1 MDRNDTRRLGNAAK
15 RVENP
20 TNGPWV
26 RWRTRSRAARAIR
39 FMESYC
45 RPGKGYGAGQ
55 PLKLAPFQKERVEEW
70 LEDGVRAAAM
80 SVARGNGKSTF
91 LAALGTWAVFDPDSE
106 SGTPQVPVVATTLM
120 QAFRAVYGVALE
132 MIQGD
137 DELFERAAIFSGI
150 GTQRVWVPSTGGEMF
165 PIASGPDGL
174 QGLDPSLAI
183 CDECGFLPAESW
195 NALLLASGK
204 RPRSLVVGIGTPGYD
219 QDNTLW
225 MLRQR
230 SRAGGLPRSV
240 RFIEFAADDGCS
252 VTDPLQW
259 RKANPALAAG
269 YLDEWAMETALAA
282 SRSESDFRI
291 FKLGQ
296 WVSGVECWLGD
307 DGRGIWDALEDPYE
321 LVAGAATWVGVDVG
335 IKRDSTAVVTGQHR
349 PDGRIHA
356 TARIWLPTRD
366 EPVDVTDVM
375 GYIRQL
381 DRDYDV
387 QAVAYDA
394 RFFDVPAKM
403 LEDEGLS
410 MVEIPQ
416 TVEQM
421 TPAVGSLYETIRR
434 GELSHDRDPAFTA
447 QVLNAVAR
455 FNERGF
461 TLAKAKSRGRIDA
474 TVATAL
480 MVDLALRFEKAAVP
494 VPQVFFG

>member
-1 MDRNDTRRLGNAAK
+1 MAEQDTRRLGNASK
-15 RVENP
+15 RVRDTSP
-20 TNGPWV
+20 GPWG
-26 RWRTRSRAARAIR
+26 RWRTRSRSARAIR
-39 FMESYC
+39 FIESYC
-45 RPGKGYGAGQ
+45 CPAKGYGARQ
-55 PLKLAPFQKERVEEW
+55 PLRLAPFQKERVEEW

-91 LAALGTWAVFDPDSE
+91 LAALGTWAVFDPDPE

-132 MIQGD
+132 MISASP
-137 DELFERAAIFSGI
+137 ELSDRAAIFSGI

-165 PIASGPDGL
+165 PIADGVDGL

-183 CDECGFLPAESW
+183 CDECGFLSPDSW

-219 QDNTLW
+219 QDNALW

-230 SRAGGLPRSV
+230 HLGGELPRSV
-240 RFIEFAADDGCS
+240 RFTEYAADDGCA
-252 VTDPLQW
+252 VDDPVQW

-269 YLDEWAMETALAA
+269 YLDEDAMFTALAA
-282 SRSESDFRI
+282 ARSESDFRI

-307 DGRGIWDALEDPYE
+307 DGRTIWGRLEDPWE
-321 LVAGAATWVGVDVG
+321 FEAGAATWVGVDVG
-335 IKRDSTAVVTGQHR
+335 IKRDSTAVVAGQRR

-356 TARIWLPTRD
+356 KARVWLPTKD

-375 GYIRQL
+375 AHLREL
-381 DRDYDV
+381 DRLYDV

-403 LEDEGLS
+403 LDDEGLA
-410 MVEIPQ
+410 MVEMPQ
-416 TVEQM
+416 TVERM
-421 TPAVGSLYETIRR
+421 TPAVGQFLEMVKR
-434 GELSHDRDPAFTA
+434 GDLSHDGDPIFAS
-447 QVLNAVAR
+447 QVLNGVAR
-455 FNERGF
+455 HNERGF

-474 TVATAL
+474 AVACAL
-480 MVDLALRFEKAAVP
+480 MVDRAVQP
-494 VPQVFFG
+494 PEAPLQAVIW